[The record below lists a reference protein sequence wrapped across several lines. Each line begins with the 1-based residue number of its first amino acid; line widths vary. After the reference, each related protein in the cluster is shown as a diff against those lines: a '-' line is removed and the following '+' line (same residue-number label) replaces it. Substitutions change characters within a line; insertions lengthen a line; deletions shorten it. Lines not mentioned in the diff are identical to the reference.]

1 MKRRLKYKLQMLKF
15 DIKIWFISRRL
26 ELYSYLMLRSD
37 YKIIKN
43 YFIIIS
49 IIGSPKNEKEFN
61 KLKKAINDYNESIES
76 MNHIVI
82 EKAKKEIDWYEIKE
96 DIESYSIKE
105 EEVEE

>member
-1 MKRRLKYKLQMLKF
+1 MKRLKYKLQMLKF
-15 DIKIWFISRRL
+15 NIKIWFINRRL
-26 ELYSYLMLRSD
+26 ESYSYRMLRSD

-43 YFIIIS
+43 AFIIIS

-76 MNHIVI
+76 MNRIVI